1 MRKFSLFIIVLIVFN
16 LLISTHAEE
25 TFYVFDKLSTFIY
38 QWLSIDYH
46 IVSNLKIGDQ
56 VQLLITDPE
65 TGYAKIRDYKRT
77 SCLVIQKLT

>member
-1 MRKFSLFIIVLIVFN
+1 MRKFSLFIIVLIGFN

-25 TFYVFDKLSTFIY
+25 TFYVFDEISTFIY
-38 QWLSIDYH
+38 QGSSIDYH
-46 IVSNLKIGDQ
+46 IVSNLKSGYQ

-77 SCLVIQKLT
+77 SRLVIQKLT